1 MPTSAT
7 GTSSLSRPARR
18 LRERGFTLV
27 ELLVVL
33 TIVGLLA
40 GAVVL
45 GMPDARGSLLA
56 EAERFAAR
64 AHAAQERAVM
74 DNRAVALRIGADGYG
89 FERRNEGTWTALEA
103 RPFGQVAW
111 REDTEALLSPEGER
125 IVFDAT
131 GFAEPA
137 RLTLARGGEQ
147 VAVEIA
153 DGGRV
158 RVAR

>member
-1 MPTSAT
+1 MPISAT
-7 GTSSLSRPARR
+7 GRSDRR
-18 LRERGFTLV
+18 ADGFTLV

-33 TIVGLLA
+33 AIVGLVS

-45 GMPDARGSLLA
+45 AMPDPRGSLVA

-74 DNRAVALRIGADGYG
+74 DNRAVALRIGADGYA
-89 FERRNEGTWTALEA
+89 FERRSEGEWGPLDA
-103 RPFGQVAW
+103 RPFGLVEW
-111 REDTEALLSPEGER
+111 REDTAALLAPEGER

-153 DGGRV
+153 GGGAI

>member
-1 MPTSAT
+1 MPTSAI
-7 GTSSLSRPARR
+7 GTSDPRVS
-18 LRERGFTLV
+18 GFTLV

-33 TIVGLLA
+33 VIVGLVS

-45 GMPDARGSLLA
+45 AMPDPRGSLVA

-64 AHAAQERAVM
+64 AHAAQERAVT
-74 DNRAVALRIGADGYG
+74 DNRAVALRIGGDGYA
-89 FERRNEGTWTALEA
+89 FERRSDGEWAPLEA

-111 REDTEALLSPEGER
+111 RRETVAVLVPEGER

-147 VAVEIA
+147 VAVEIE
-153 DGGRV
+153 GGGTV
-158 RVAR
+158 RVAP